1 MTCITEAPASSRP
14 YQPFGVAQD
23 LFYRKD
29 AEVVLSGP
37 AGTGKSRAVLEKVHL
52 CATLYPGMRALIL
65 RKTRES
71 LSESALV
78 TWETK
83 VLPENHPALAGP
95 MRRLRQA
102 YSYPNGSEVNIA
114 GLDKPQ
120 KVMSTEYDLIYVQE
134 AIEVT
139 ENDWEMV
146 TTRLR
151 NGVMPYQQILGDTN
165 PDAPNHWLKRRADS
179 GQLCMLESRHE
190 DNPVLWDRK
199 RNDWTPAGRVYISKL
214 DNLTGARK
222 PRLRYGKWV
231 QAEGAVYE
239 DWDRLLHVTDR
250 EIPSSW
256 RRIRAIDFGYT
267 NPFVCQWWA
276 IDPDGR
282 MLLYREL
289 YRTQRLV
296 KDHAA
301 DIKRLSEGERI
312 EATVAD
318 HDAEDRATL
327 HDAGIQTIPAH
338 KAVSP
343 GIQAVQQRLRA
354 AGDGKPRLFVCRGA
368 LVARDEALAEKG
380 KPYSTEQEFDSYV
393 WPKGADGKPQKEEP
407 VKEYDHG
414 MDPMRYAVAYVD
426 QIYRREIN
434 IL

>member
-1 MTCITEAPASSRP
+1 
-14 YQPFGVAQD
+14 
-23 LFYRKD
+23 
-29 AEVVLSGP
+29 
-37 AGTGKSRAVLEKVHL
+37 
-52 CATLYPGMRALIL
+52 
-65 RKTRES
+65 
-71 LSESALV
+71 
-78 TWETK
+78 
-83 VLPENHPALAGP
+83 
-95 MRRLRQA
+95 
-102 YSYPNGSEVNIA
+102 
-114 GLDKPQ
+114 
-120 KVMSTEYDLIYVQE
+120 
-134 AIEVT
+134 
-139 ENDWEMV
+139 MV